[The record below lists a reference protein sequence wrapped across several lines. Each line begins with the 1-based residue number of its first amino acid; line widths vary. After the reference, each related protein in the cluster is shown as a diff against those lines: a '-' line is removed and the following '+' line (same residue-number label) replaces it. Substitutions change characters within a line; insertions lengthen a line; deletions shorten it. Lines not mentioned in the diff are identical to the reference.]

1 MITIEASA
9 QERRQAKAPHE
20 LFTVNVMVIHLFFT
34 LGLIK
39 LLSVDMNLAVMST
52 IALSCLIIIYTF
64 FRTKKA
70 KQNDPYLVYIHW
82 QLSLNRYKMMIVAY
96 VIYFIG
102 LAVGS
107 VLSTGANVGMDGTSI
122 VEAITMRL
130 SIIPLFVVILVGSVI
145 GSGSMFNAG
154 RGEIDEKMTKKY
166 PQ

>member
-70 KQNDPYLVYIHW
+70 KENDPYLVYIHW

-154 RGEIDEKMTKKY
+154 RSEIDEKMTKKY